1 MFVLRIEELPVFFV
15 YNLFLCLVETIKLLS
30 KYLSTSVIA
39 TCLYSTYAA
48 PFCFPF
54 SSFSTA
60 SSIFLKLQLLQKL
73 G

>member
-1 MFVLRIEELPVFFV
+1 MCLGIRGFVFISSLYIVA
-15 YNLFLCLVETIKLLS
+15 LS
-30 KYLSTSVIA
+30 DRPATCEADRAQAIITHPLSTHA
-39 TCLYSTYAA
+39 E
-48 PFCFPF
+48 PFCLSFPF